1 MKQRGIEIL
10 SQKSQSHANTI
21 SKEIAET
28 EDMHSA
34 IAEITS
40 QRDERAAQRNR
51 LKSNIASTHATVT
64 QRLDAQRKHAADI
77 DAQAKLNDPEL
88 DFWVDYLCLRI
99 EGIRE
104 DLLKFVFTH
113 VEERDWDREYWF
125 ELSTMRADYEVTDC
139 KPQLDKERIDVCV
152 DRLNESRDVGCFL
165 KDMREL
171 FVESLK

>member
-21 SKEIAET
+21 AKEIAET

-40 QRDERAAQRNR
+40 QRDERAAQRDR
-51 LKSNIASTHATVT
+51 LKSNIVSTHATVT
-64 QRLDAQRKHAADI
+64 QRLEAQRKHAADI

-104 DLLKFVFTH
+104 DHLKFVFTH
-113 VEERDWDREYWF
+113 VEERDWNREYWF
-125 ELSTMRADYEVTDC
+125 ELSTMRPDYEVTDC
-139 KPQLDKERIDVCV
+139 NPQLDKERIDICV